1 MFIAALLTIT
11 KRWRQ
16 PKSPRKKKTEDV
28 VGIHT
33 HTHNGILLIQRY
45 HEKDKILPL
54 AKTRMDLENIM
65 KTEINQREKDKK
77 HVTSFTC
84 EL

>member
-28 VGIHT
+28 VGIHIHT
-33 HTHNGILLIQRY
+33 HTMEY
-45 HEKDKILPL
+45 YSFKD
-54 AKTRMDLENIM
+54 IM
-65 KTEINQREKDKK
+65 KKIKSCHWQK
-77 HVTSFTC
+77 HEWTLRILC
-84 EL
+84 KLK